1 MASATAQTEVY
12 VPLKLLVDEKRN
24 KVILAEAGKDFVDVL
39 FSFLTFPLGTI
50 TRLIQKDSN
59 MGPVTF
65 GCLNNLYQ
73 SVADLDKE
81 CMSTETVKEMLLQPS
96 NTLKDYCRFLKLNI
110 DDSHPLQYYL
120 CSKSRFPCEYSDVL
134 STFRTCSDCWFVNKN
149 PVASPEKQ
157 FCDGFVNDGATFVIT
172 DDLRVFPNSMDITSF
187 SMLKSFGIKHTS
199 SVKKITVNVTKE
211 KVFFTYSFML

>member
-1 MASATAQTEVY
+1 MASTAQTEDY
-12 VPLKLLVDEKRN
+12 VPLKLLVDETRN

-50 TRLIQKDSN
+50 TRLIQKESN
-59 MGPVTF
+59 MGPVTI

-81 CMSTETVKEMLLQPS
+81 CMNTETIKEMLLQPS
-96 NTLKDYCRFLKLNI
+96 NTFEDYCRFLKLNI
-110 DDSHPLQYYL
+110 DDTQPLKYYI
-120 CSKSRFPCEYSDVL
+120 CSKSCFPCEYSDFL
-134 STFRTCSDCWFVNKN
+134 STSITCPDCWYLNKT
-149 PVASPEKQ
+149 PVVSMDKE

-172 DDLRVFPNSMDITSF
+172 DDLRVFPNSIDITNF
-187 SMLKSFGIKHTS
+187 SMLQSFGIKHTT

-211 KVFFTYSFML
+211 K